1 MELILNNFFIFLFY
15 YNEYILIPIIMSKKN
30 LIYCSAISLLLLL
43 KPALMFSQDVKET
56 VLDEKLFHYHNI
68 HLNAADKTILP
79 WYSADQGRSFDF
91 VINRVW
97 EFWNTMRTDKNG
109 LPYYMNHQ
117 VWRADFNDRRGI
129 GGDQFSMALSS
140 WNLFYGY
147 SGNENVKEEMKFIAD
162 YYLTHSLSRADAAWP
177 DIPYPYNTL
186 IYSGIYDGDMVIG
199 KGFSQPDKAGSFG
212 LELLKLYK
220 MTTTTT
226 YPNITDKIYL
236 DAAVKIANTLASHV
250 VKGDENNSPLPFK
263 VNAVTGEIGRLL
275 ENSGNGKSYQLSCYT
290 SNWSGTMELFLNLID
305 LKAGD
310 TESYRNALTTIL
322 EWMKK
327 YPLRNNKWGPFF
339 EDVPGWSDT
348 QINAVTFAQ
357 FMMNHQEFF
366 PDWKKEVK
374 GIFEWVYKILGNKNW
389 EKYGVTV
396 INEQTAYQVPGNS
409 HTSRQASAELQYA
422 ALSGDQSSVS
432 NAIRQL
438 SWTTYMVDDD
448 GKNCYPNDEIWM
460 TDGYGDYVRHYL
472 RAMAWNPDLAPSD
485 QTHLLSS
492 TSVIQLIE
500 YPQNLD
506 KFQMHEAPVGEK
518 GKTLVRYRTFDEKSA
533 EKIKMPKKPGSVLVN
548 EKAIPEN
555 DKAGEEWWSWKPLS
569 NGGLLTVNHVNG
581 NRILVLAD

>member
-1 MELILNNFFIFLFY
+1 MKFFFIYLIY
-15 YNEYILIPIIMSKKN
+15 HNECILYFIAMSKKN
-30 LIYCSAISLLLLL
+30 LIYSSAICLLLIL
-43 KPALMFSQDVKET
+43 KPISIFSQDVKET

-68 HLNAADKTILP
+68 HLNAADNSILP
-79 WYSADQGRSFDF
+79 WYSTDPGKSFDF

-129 GGDQFSMALSS
+129 GGDQFAMALSS

-147 SGNENVKEEMKFIAD
+147 SGNETVKEEMKYIAD
-162 YYLTHSLSRADAAWP
+162 YYLTHSLTPADAAWP
-177 DIPYPYNTL
+177 YIPYPYNTL

-199 KGFSQPDKAGSFG
+199 KGFTQPDKAGSFG
-212 LELLKLYK
+212 LELVKLYK
-220 MTTTTT
+220 MTATTT

-236 DAAVKIANTLASHV
+236 DAAVKIANTLAGHV
-250 VKGDENNSPLPFK
+250 VKGDDNNSPLPFK
-263 VNAVTGEIGRLL
+263 VNAVTGETGRLL
-275 ENSGNGKSYQLSCYT
+275 DNSGNGKSYQLSSYT

-310 TESYRNALTTIL
+310 TENYRKAFNTIL
-322 EWMKK
+322 DWMKI
-327 YPLRNNKWGPFF
+327 YPLKNNKWGPFF

-357 FMMNHQEFF
+357 FMMNHQDLF
-366 PDWKKEVK
+366 PGWKTEVK
-374 GIFEWVYKILGNKNW
+374 GIFDWVYKILGNRLW
-389 EKYGVTV
+389 EKYGVIV

-422 ALSGDQSSVS
+422 ALSGDQASVT

-438 SWTTYMVDDD
+438 CWTTYMVDDD

-472 RAMAWNPDLAPSD
+472 RAMAWRPDLAPSD
-485 QTHLLSS
+485 QIHLLGS

-500 YPQNLD
+500 YPQNLN
-506 KFQMHEAPVGEK
+506 KFRMHEGAVDGKEK
-518 GKTLVRYRTFDEKSA
+518 VLINYRTFDEKST
-533 EKIKMPKKPGSVLVN
+533 ELIRMTVKPGTILVN
-548 EKAIPEN
+548 EKAIQEN
-555 DKAGEEWWSWKPLS
+555 VMNAGEGWSWKPLS
-569 NGGLLTVNHVNG
+569 KGGILTISHENG
-581 NRILVLAD
+581 NRILVTGK